1 MIKNVAT
8 IALTALVCLAGFIVY
23 LRFAHPQPLVR
34 VDSTVLLERVD
45 KVFKLVTVE
54 GNFSELYTYEN
65 HIFADVWPFRKKAIV
80 QVKAKVAIGY
90 DFENVQF
97 DVDEEK
103 RTLTIKGDLLPE
115 ILSIDH
121 DIKDY
126 DFENGLFNMIS
137 DRDITTMGDEVK
149 TFIKEKA
156 AESDLYDRA
165 EDQKSELLDMLKW
178 MLEASGWTLIT
189 DDSKLLN

>member
-8 IALTALVCLAGFIVY
+8 ISLTALVCLAGFIVY
-23 LRFAHPQPLVR
+23 LRFAHPQPQVR

-137 DRDITTMGDEVK
+137 DRDITAMGDEVK

-165 EDQKSELLDMLKW
+165 EDQKGELLDMLKW